1 MEKLNMILNGKYG
14 YTENDGTKLALTE
27 EAYLE
32 NVPYAGEIKTAY
44 VAHAINADDKNDKT
58 VYLCIWPDEPE
69 DGDAEDYNEPSDYID
84 WSVCERVT
92 ETSDDYD
99 EMLEAFGRDNNSLG
113 ASVSD
118 EGDGKKF
125 VEACQ
130 RICQQEVNAFRAAY
144 PDHARPSMNFA
155 YGQCFSNLDGARDDV
170 EHYVTEKLIP
180 SGSGFNFDWDIDF
193 VKEDDGRGTIRA
205 SSFYEGMNEGGS
217 YLEPVAIRVDIP
229 MDDIDAFEI
238 TIDPAHDWK
247 ESDFE
252 REYEDVFSGFADM
265 ENYIGEVVAN
275 TMSCDNLMQDNRE
288 EYAAYLAK
296 QAKFLGY
303 ETPVYDE
310 RQDLLKNFQEAQQ
323 AVAEQAKSYDD
334 TIQVDFAKAYVKGME
349 EDVKEPDANP
359 YINPL
364 TRAVAHMLRDRKYLP
379 EQIDLIASRMAPEK
393 DFPDWRGQNN
403 GYELIHQNHLSDTVK
418 AAIKK
423 NYQI

>member
-1 MEKLNMILNGKYG
+1 MLFMDFDETYG
-14 YTENDGTKLALTE
+14 GFLKPENFPEIYQMCQNT
-27 EAYLE
+27 LE
-32 NVPYAGEIKTAY
+32 DPK
-44 VAHAINADDKNDKT
+44 
-58 VYLCIWPDEPE
+58 
-69 DGDAEDYNEPSDYID
+69 
-84 WSVCERVT
+84 SV
-92 ETSDDYD
+92 S
-99 EMLEAFGRDNNSLG
+99 FGRDNNSLG

-118 EGDGKKF
+118 GNLIFTPYLDNHRGIIELRLGITPNDEELEPEAAHDVLIARADSIGKGDGKKF

-403 GYELIHQNHLSDTVK
+403 GYELIHQNRLSDTVK

>member
-32 NVPYAGEIKTAY
+32 NVPYAGEIIGAY
-44 VAHAINADDKNDKT
+44 VAHAINADNENDKK

-113 ASVSD
+113 A
-118 EGDGKKF
+118 
-125 VEACQ
+125 
-130 RICQQEVNAFRAAY
+130 
-144 PDHARPSMNFA
+144 
-155 YGQCFSNLDGARDDV
+155 GQCFSNLDGARDDV

-193 VKEDDGRGTIRA
+193 VKKDDGRGTIRA
-205 SSFYEGMNEGGS
+205 SSFYEGINEGGS

-252 REYEDVFSGFADM
+252 REYEDVFSDFADM

-403 GYELIHQNHLSDTVK
+403 GYELIHQNRLSDTVK

>member
-1 MEKLNMILNGKYG
+1 
-14 YTENDGTKLALTE
+14 
-27 EAYLE
+27 
-32 NVPYAGEIKTAY
+32 
-44 VAHAINADDKNDKT
+44 
-58 VYLCIWPDEPE
+58 
-69 DGDAEDYNEPSDYID
+69 
-84 WSVCERVT
+84 
-92 ETSDDYD
+92 
-99 EMLEAFGRDNNSLG
+99 
-113 ASVSD
+113 
-118 EGDGKKF
+118 
-125 VEACQ
+125 
-130 RICQQEVNAFRAAY
+130 
-144 PDHARPSMNFA
+144 
-155 YGQCFSNLDGARDDV
+155 
-170 EHYVTEKLIP
+170 
-180 SGSGFNFDWDIDF
+180 
-193 VKEDDGRGTIRA
+193 
-205 SSFYEGMNEGGS
+205 
-217 YLEPVAIRVDIP
+217 

-323 AVAEQAKSYDD
+323 AVAEQAKSCDD

-403 GYELIHQNHLSDTVK
+403 GYELIHQNRLSDTVK

>member
-32 NVPYAGEIKTAY
+32 NVPYAGEIIGAY
-44 VAHAINADDKNDKT
+44 VAHAINADDKADKT

-118 EGDGKKF
+118 G
-125 VEACQ
+125 
-130 RICQQEVNAFRAAY
+130 
-144 PDHARPSMNFA
+144 
-155 YGQCFSNLDGARDDV
+155 NLIFTPYLDNHRGIIDDV

-403 GYELIHQNHLSDTVK
+403 GYELIHQNRLSDTVK